1 MLTKQLQKIKDEQT
15 PKQTI
20 DDKIFREICES
31 LRSKLQTATEKL
43 LESSVFLAEV
53 DKSVTTLLK
62 MSASQ
67 NGENQNRSVELS
79 LPLEIMCDDSMQG
92 SKEAALSITKLTP
105 SPSSASSSDSCDMTS
120 PDFSA
125 DSTPSANRPGLL
137 TTIEDHNSTLQIS
150 DLHLV
155 LNSTESSPSVGK
167 VLNTSQESMDCHNNS
182 HDREAILAQLGSMD
196 LDSPITNSNE
206 LSLAWSST
214 PDFSPIHCARSTVH
228 RLASTP
234 EDSEISRYAANLTAD
249 SPQLSPAFTL
259 CSGVRK
265 SRRRNMID
273 GFTYKE
279 PLIGS
284 KLRQGD
290 PFTDCSLIQPFNKN
304 PSKKKKTK

>member
-1 MLTKQLQKIKDEQT
+1 MIVCILYVQLSF
-15 PKQTI
+15 
-20 DDKIFREICES
+20 IF
-31 LRSKLQTATEKL
+31 LP
-43 LESSVFLAEV
+43 
-53 DKSVTTLLK
+53 
-62 MSASQ
+62 
-67 NGENQNRSVELS
+67 NS

-234 EDSEISRYAANLTAD
+234 EGRCSTIYSTFYIALC
-249 SPQLSPAFTL
+249 LSWFQARA
-259 CSGVRK
+259 SGDVGLWNVLPNHCHHLFLILV
-265 SRRRNMID
+265 SACCWLA
-273 GFTYKE
+273 
-279 PLIGS
+279 LIGS
-284 KLRQGD
+284 EL
-290 PFTDCSLIQPFNKN
+290 FEFN
-304 PSKKKKTK
+304 SSC